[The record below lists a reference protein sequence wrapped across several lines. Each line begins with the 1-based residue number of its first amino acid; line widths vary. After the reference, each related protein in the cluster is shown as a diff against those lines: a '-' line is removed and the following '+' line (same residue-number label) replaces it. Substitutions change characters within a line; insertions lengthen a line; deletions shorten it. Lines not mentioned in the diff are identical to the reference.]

1 MKINTKVIFEWD
13 DESKQ
18 YEEVYCESYD
28 YDGAIDKCQEK
39 EEAAEWE
46 AMLKFQAIQKRQAD
60 AMALWKKEQN
70 QAMYGDGLGKELWNL
85 LGTGVDWLKDI
96 AGGGSQSDQSP
107 FGGLDYPM
115 HHEFGEPWA
124 QQFFLD
130 NPEHEQTQMYNL
142 MQTAETDAN
151 PEAIAAYEKFISQGK
166 QDTPEGFM
174 RAGPGDKGLYM
185 RSQDQTQAGEVPSV
199 NQMYAQRLGNTLYE
213 GGKWLGKGAIDATTK
228 AIGSTASYLW
238 EGMKGEGYEGGG
250 LKAAGGAIAG
260 GLSKLFGKEGI
271 GSKAL
276 GAIGGGSPLAG
287 ASALLGAYS
296 SWRGA
301 KRQRQGLGKAI
312 SELNK
317 PLAMYKTEYE
327 SLSKEA
333 DAYRPGGE
341 YSQYAIG
348 KTFDMAE
355 SGASKAV
362 GELSARGI
370 DSAAMSSQLARGAY
384 SKAAENVPGV
394 MMDVAKGGMMYDKL
408 ALGALGGMT
417 QLHGDIAQLKGARG
431 RIDPTQSM
439 ISSLGS
445 SMFNIPMLEMMYKD
459 KV

>member
-85 LGTGVDWLKDI
+85 LGTGVDW
-96 AGGGSQSDQSP
+96 
-107 FGGLDYPM
+107 FGD
-115 HHEFGEPWA
+115 W
-124 QQFFLD
+124 
-130 NPEHEQTQMYNL
+130 
-142 MQTAETDAN
+142 
-151 PEAIAAYEKFISQGK
+151 
-166 QDTPEGFM
+166 
-174 RAGPGDKGLYM
+174 DKGLYM

-228 AIGSTASYLW
+228 AIGS
-238 EGMKGEGYEGGG
+238 
-250 LKAAGGAIAG
+250 AAGGAIAG

-276 GAIGGGSPLAG
+276 GAIGGGSMLAG
-287 ASALLGAYS
+287 AGALLGAYS

-445 SMFNIPMLEMMYKD
+445 SMFNIPMLQMIYKD